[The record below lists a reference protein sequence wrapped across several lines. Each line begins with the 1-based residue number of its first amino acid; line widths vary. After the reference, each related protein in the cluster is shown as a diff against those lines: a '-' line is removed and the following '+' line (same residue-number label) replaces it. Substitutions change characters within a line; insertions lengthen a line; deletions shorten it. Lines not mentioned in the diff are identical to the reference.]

1 MCSYPELNYVDMFK
15 VITEPTQSIS
25 SKSRSFVKI
34 YNGLNGD
41 NYKSGND
48 KLSNKPSSDSWTMA
62 KEEGRNI
69 TKHVFM

>member
-1 MCSYPELNYVDMFK
+1 M
-15 VITEPTQSIS
+15 
-25 SKSRSFVKI
+25 I